1 MRSLQQHWYRSP
13 LLPLLPLEFLFRG
26 LALLRRQAY
35 GSGLLSRVRV
45 DVPVIVVGNISVGG
59 TGKTPLTLWLVK
71 LLREAG
77 LMPGIVTRGYGG
89 QASEWPQVVEADS
102 DPFLVGD
109 EPVLMARRCGCPV
122 VAAPDRVAAAQKLLS
137 EYPCDILI
145 SDDGMQHYRLE
156 RDIEIA
162 VIDGTR
168 RFGNGHCLPVG
179 PLREPVARLRE
190 VDFIVTNGDACE
202 GEWSMQLRQ
211 GDAVSLNDASISRP
225 LVQFMSE
232 PVHAVAGIG
241 HPERF
246 FTQLRELGIDV
257 IEHPFA
263 DHYRFNEGD
272 LDFNDDL
279 AVLMTE
285 KDAIKCQRFATRKHW
300 YVPVEAGLDPRFSK
314 RLLEKIE
321 QVLPARRKTVHG

>member
-1 MRSLQQHWYRSP
+1 MLTRIRI
-13 LLPLLPLEFLFRG
+13 
-26 LALLRRQAY
+26 
-35 GSGLLSRVRV
+35 

-77 LMPGIVTRGYGG
+77 FTPGIISRGYGG
-89 QASEWPQVVEADS
+89 QASEWPQIVEANS

-109 EPVLMARRCGCPV
+109 EPVLMAQRGGCPV

-162 VIDGTR
+162 VIDGKR

-179 PLREPVARLRE
+179 PLREPVARLQT
-190 VDFIVTNGDACE
+190 VDFIVANGDARE
-202 GEWSMQLRQ
+202 GEWSMQLHQ
-211 GDAVSLNDASISRP
+211 GDAVSLNGAGISRP
-225 LVQFMSE
+225 LEQFKSQS
-232 PVHAVAGIG
+232 VHAVAGIG

-246 FTQLRELGIDV
+246 FDQLRGQGIGV
-257 IEHPFA
+257 VEHPFD

-272 LDFNDDL
+272 LDFDDDFD
-279 AVLMTE
+279 VLMTE
-285 KDAIKCQRFATRKHW
+285 KDAIKYRRFATPRHW
-300 YVPVEAGLDPRFSK
+300 YVPVEAELDPLFSK

-321 QVLPARRKTVHG
+321 QISQARRKTVHG